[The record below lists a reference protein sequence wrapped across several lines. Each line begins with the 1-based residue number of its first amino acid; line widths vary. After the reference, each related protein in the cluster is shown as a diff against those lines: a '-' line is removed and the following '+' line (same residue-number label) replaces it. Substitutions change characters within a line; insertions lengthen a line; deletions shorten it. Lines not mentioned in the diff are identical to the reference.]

1 MMSLS
6 FPSYQQQPS
15 NTPLSSAR
23 AQILHQHHVAMS
35 RVPRNS
41 QTSLLKLF
49 IPTISCQFRHLPVSP
64 DTQMQPSAQ
73 GPQPLH
79 KLTGQATYS
88 KGSIP
93 ACKPDTDPGL
103 HTTSQCCSP
112 ACVYDVHFWPASL
125 TCLQV
130 LPTCLKPQLP
140 TCRLH
145 PPTCRHHP
153 FTCCITHL
161 PTSITHLLPG
171 TTHLFTGT
179 FVPVTYLLL
188 LLFPSIT
195 HLLAN
200 FIPCWHHTSDS

>member
-23 AQILHQHHVAMS
+23 AQILHQHHVAMT

-41 QTSLLKLF
+41 ETSLLKLF

-73 GPQPLH
+73 GPHPVH
-79 KLTGQATYS
+79 KLTGEATYS
-88 KGSIP
+88 KGSFS
-93 ACKPDTDPGL
+93 ACKPVTDPGL
-103 HTTSQCCSP
+103 HTTSQHCSP
-112 ACVYDVHFWPASL
+112 ACVYDVRFWPASL
-125 TCLQV
+125 TCPQV
-130 LPTCLKPQLP
+130 RPTCLKPQLP

-153 FTCCITHL
+153 FTCWYHSPACKHHPSASRHHSPIYWYFCASHL
-161 PTSITHLLPG
+161 S
-171 TTHLFTGT
+171 TTT
-179 FVPVTYLLL
+179 FVSPHHPPTCQLY
-188 LLFPSIT
+188 P
-195 HLLAN
+195 LLASH
-200 FIPCWHHTSDS
+200 I